1 MIRSRFKIVAA
12 AALAALAVF
21 LAVPGWQP
29 GQGGTAAAQ
38 AGESVR
44 LTLLHN
50 NDGESSLLPLSNP
63 VEFGGSTVQL
73 PIGGISA
80 FETVM
85 EREVAAARAAG
96 NAVLTVY
103 AGDAFLASSTL
114 VCGQDP
120 AYPLFDAVAQR
131 ELPYDVHVIG
141 NHEFDYG
148 PDFLLDFISA
158 FGGTQPFL
166 GGNLDFSG
174 ESAFDGLTAEDGMLT
189 VPLGDGRVLGTMAS
203 FTDGETGAEFGIV
216 AATTWMLPTISSP
229 RNVMLTSSDLATTAT
244 LLQSQIDA
252 LEATG
257 INKII
262 LVSHLQD
269 IDNDRALVALL
280 SGVDIA
286 VAGGGDELLNNPEVD
301 DALELLPGESADT
314 YGTYPLEQ
322 SDADGETVYIV
333 TTAGNYKYLGR
344 VDADFDED
352 GNIIGIDA
360 EESFPRRVV
369 PMSDVAT
376 QLGIDDAVTPDSGLI
391 TNIAE
396 PLEECVAELA
406 TTDVATTEVLLDV
419 SRPSVRGGESNAGN
433 LIADA
438 FIATYDRYH
447 AGLGLPARG
456 EGNPV
461 IAVQNGGGIRQNAG
475 DVLPRSGT
483 TPGSLTRLDT
493 LDVLPFANFIS
504 VVNSVSASDLKT
516 ILERSAESLPGEGGQ
531 FLQVSG
537 LTVTFDPNQ
546 PVGSRVVSLL
556 LADGTAIV
564 NDGAV
569 VAGAPSVRVVTNN
582 FTADGGDNY
591 PTFANNADKL
601 QLPSSYEL
609 ALREYLEELETIAA
623 SDARY
628 APGGE
633 GRIVV
638 LPLSDETPTPEPTA
652 PMATATPTAPAATPT
667 ATIPAPLPPN
677 TGGGTAAAG
686 NFAPQLLLV
695 LLFVAAGAATS
706 LAMRKR

>member
-1 MIRSRFKIVAA
+1 MVAA
-12 AALAALAVF
+12 AVFAAVLAALVV
-21 LAVPGWQP
+21 LPGWQSVAP
-29 GQGGTAAAQ
+29 KSAAAQ
-38 AGESVR
+38 SGEGVR

-63 VEFGGSTVQL
+63 VQVGDSTVQL
-73 PIGGISA
+73 PIGGIAA
-80 FETVM
+80 FKTVM
-85 EREVAAARAAG
+85 EREVADARADG

-148 PDFLLDFISA
+148 PDFLLEFINA

-166 GGNLDFSG
+166 SGNLDFSG
-174 ESAFDGLTAEDGMLT
+174 EGAFDGLVAQGGMLT
-189 VPLGDGRVLGTMAS
+189 LPLGDGRVVGTMAS
-203 FTDGETGAEFGIV
+203 FVDVETGAEIGIV

-229 RNVMLTSSDLATTAT
+229 RNVALTSSDLATTAA
-244 LLQSQIDA
+244 LLQMQIDE
-252 LEATG
+252 LLDSG

-269 IDNDRALVALL
+269 IDNDRGLVGLL

-286 VAGGGDELLNNPEVD
+286 VAGGGDELLNSPAID
-301 DALELLPGESADT
+301 DSLELLPGESSDA

-322 SDADGETVYIV
+322 ADADGNTVYIV
-333 TTAGNYKYLGR
+333 TTGGNYKYLGR
-344 VDADFDED
+344 IDADFDED
-352 GNIIGIDA
+352 GNIVEIIA
-360 EESFPRRVV
+360 EKSYPRRVV

-376 QLGIDDAVTPDSGLI
+376 QLGIDDAVTPDSSLI
-391 TNIAE
+391 SNIAE

-419 SRPSVRGGESNAGN
+419 SRPAVRGGESNSGN

-447 AGLGLPARG
+447 ADLGLPARG
-456 EGNPV
+456 GSNPV

-483 TPGSLTRLDT
+483 TPGSITRLDT
-493 LDVLPFANFIS
+493 LDVLPFANFIT
-504 VVNSVSASDLKT
+504 VVNNVTPADLKV
-516 ILERSAESLPGEGGQ
+516 IFERSGEGLPGEGGQ

-537 LTVTFDPNQ
+537 LTVNFDPNQ
-546 PVGSRVVSLL
+546 PVGSRVVALE

-564 NDGAV
+564 NDGV
-569 VAGAPSVRVVTNN
+569 VVPGAPTVRVVTNN

-609 ALREYLEELETIAA
+609 SLREYLEEIGTITA
-623 SDARY
+623 SDVRY

-633 GRIVV
+633 GRIVI
-638 LPLSDETPTPEPTA
+638 LPIVEMTPTPEPTTPA
-652 PMATATPTAPAATPT
+652 ATPTAPAATPT
-667 ATIPAPLPPN
+667 PTMAAPRPPN
-677 TGGGTAAAG
+677 TGGGTAG
-686 NFAPQLLLV
+686 DGAPIELV
-695 LLFVAAGAATS
+695 LAAL
-706 LAMRKR
+706 LALLAGGTTLALRKR